1 MKVQSLNAVKL
12 GVFVLIATIC
22 LVLGLYYMGS
32 KKNIFHS
39 SISVSANF
47 NNVGGLLAGN
57 NVRFNGIN
65 IGTISKI
72 YAISDS
78 AIRVD
83 FTIDEAITKFISKN
97 SVVSIG
103 TDGLLGNKLLD
114 ISPAKDGANLIKDG
128 DILQVRNPIQMD
140 NAMRTLMVTNEN
152 LKTIS
157 ENLKNVTEKFNNSN
171 SLWHLLTDTLVAENV
186 KNAIVSFKITGSNTA
201 VLTGNLSKIVQDIK
215 AGKGSIGSLITDT
228 TFVYK
233 LNQTIVNIK
242 TISDTIALVSGDF
255 KHISRNL
262 KNGKG
267 SVGAL
272 LTDTTFVHNLNQSMS
287 NIKNAS
293 AGLNENMEAL
303 KVSWPFKKYF
313 KKKKKTSSKTKP

>member
-1 MKVQSLNAVKL
+1 MKEQKLSTIKL
-12 GVFVLIATIC
+12 GAFVLIATTC

-65 IGTISKI
+65 VGTISKI
-72 YAISDS
+72 YAISDTS
-78 AIRVD
+78 IKVE
-83 FTIDEAITKFISKN
+83 FTIDEAIIQFISDK
-97 SVVSIG
+97 SIVSIG

-114 ISPAKDGANLIKDG
+114 ISPSKEGSTKIKDG
-128 DILQVRNPIQMD
+128 QTLNAVNPIQMD

-152 LKTIS
+152 LKVIS
-157 ENLKNVTEKFNNSN
+157 ANLKSVTEKFNNSN
-171 SLWHLLTDTLVAENV
+171 SLWHLLTDSVVAENV
-186 KNAIVSFKITGSNTA
+186 RNAIVSFK
-201 VLTGNLSKIVQDIK
+201 LTGNNSAILTGDLRSIVKDIK
-215 AGKGSIGSLITDT
+215 TGKGTIGSLITDT
-228 TFVYK
+228 SLAVK

-242 TISDTIALVSGDF
+242 TISDTMALVSGDF
-255 KHISRNL
+255 KSLSQNL

-267 SVGAL
+267 SIGAL
-272 LTDTTFVHNLNQSMS
+272 LTDTTFIHNLNQSMI
-287 NIKNAS
+287 NIKDAS
-293 AGLNENMEAL
+293 GSFNQNMDAL

-313 KKKKKTSSKTKP
+313 KNKKKTSSKP